1 MLTCQIS
8 YIRISYLVSVSDFV
22 ICKERFM
29 DEIKTLLVD
38 FFPQAK
44 HFGIILIKA
53 IVVFCIGFYFSF
65 FLRNKTMKLL
75 SKKDEILA
83 NFVAQVTFILILIIT
98 TIIVLSTLGVQ
109 TTSII
114 TVLGTV
120 GIAVALALKDYLSS
134 IAGGIILIILHP
146 FKKGDTIEIS
156 GLRAK

>member
-1 MLTCQIS
+1 
-8 YIRISYLVSVSDFV
+8 
-22 ICKERFM
+22 
-29 DEIKTLLVD
+29 
-38 FFPQAK
+38 
-44 HFGIILIKA
+44 
-53 IVVFCIGFYFSF
+53 
-65 FLRNKTMKLL
+65 MKFL

-98 TIIVLSTLGVQ
+98 TIIALSTLGVQ

-146 FKKGDTIEIS
+146 FKKETS
-156 GLRAK
+156 LKSLA